1 MTSWRDQV
9 ESLPVEI
16 RIKAHLVYE
25 LASDRMSGQP
35 VDATAGALRAVAK
48 AEGIDS
54 EHPWIDDAA
63 IEISQRPKDG
73 PSWPGPAGTG
83 LPSA

>member
-16 RIKAHLVYE
+16 RIKAWLVYE
-25 LASDRMSGQP
+25 LASDRVSGRS
-35 VDATAGALRAVAK
+35 VDVTTGALRAVAK

-54 EHPWIDDAA
+54 QHPWIDEAA
-63 IEISQRPKDG
+63 VEISQRPREDA
-73 PSWPGPAGTG
+73 S
-83 LPSA
+83 